1 MMNTI
6 KEAAYPKPMAR
17 LSVTSSIKCKTL
29 TTQSKSGR
37 NLQSRIKNKP
47 KEPTTA
53 ITVKFIS
60 LGRSSIF
67 LVLKYTPT
75 TKSMQALAQSTKII
89 VIEFFGRIRHQS
101 FIRLMCTRYYEGNHS
116 FGSKFRQRY
125 LAVSIL
131 PLYQSLNNQREI
143 LPQPLN
149 CNLPYVTEKNYPGKT
164 YNPTYE
170 KLNCNLL

>member
-1 MMNTI
+1 MKYALHPTAYTANLCGYQLMMNTI

-101 FIRLMCTRYYEGNHS
+101 FIRLMCTRYYKGTIH
-116 FGSKFRQRY
+116 
-125 LAVSIL
+125 LAVNSDNATWQ
-131 PLYQSLNNQREI
+131 Y
-143 LPQPLN
+143 
-149 CNLPYVTEKNYPGKT
+149 PYFPYI
-164 YNPTYE
+164 NPSTINGRSYH
-170 KLNCNLL
+170 NH